1 MRNNLSYIYA
11 LADQLERV
19 KIFRELLETGSSGEE
34 LEIYVRCLVHLDTSG
49 KLSTNQ
55 TSMKEF
61 NIDKLTTDMEVVK
74 VQLPRVCH
82 SFNLT

>member
-1 MRNNLSYIYA
+1 
-11 LADQLERV
+11 
-19 KIFRELLETGSSGEE
+19 
-34 LEIYVRCLVHLDTSG
+34 VRCLVHLDTSG